1 MAKKSRKNII
11 FRTQR
16 QSSSGEMKRFA
27 AILVVCVVGVLA
39 ISCLAILK
47 KYDFDIKSAVG
58 GDSETVTEGAT
69 DESALPEIY
78 ADKTY
83 LFWCAD
89 DGGEGLRFAWLINF
103 KLPERKAT
111 ACTLDTQ
118 MPLTVD
124 GVTRTVNDIFK
135 KSGENELVSAIE
147 SSTGIAVDGYIGST
161 DESFKAMINYLGGVE
176 ITVPEQIEY
185 RGSDF
190 TLILVKGKQ
199 NLKGD
204 TLFKYL
210 RYLGTLGTSGR
221 TLRSAALLETVDGIM
236 APGNVEKRGR
246 IFSKISNT
254 LKTNLTIVDFSSAE
268 EGVKL
273 LMENRLLVK
282 KTADSPEQLIEK
294 D

>member
-1 MAKKSRKNII
+1 MAKNSRKNII

-16 QSSSGEMKRFA
+16 QSSSGEMKKFA
-27 AILVVCVVGVLA
+27 AILIACVVGVLA

-58 GDSETVTEGAT
+58 GDSETVTESITA
-69 DESALPEIY
+69 ESAVPEIY

-83 LFWCAD
+83 LLWCAD
-89 DGGEGLRFAWLINF
+89 DDGGGLHFAWLINV
-103 KLPERKAT
+103 KLPERRAT
-111 ACTLDTQ
+111 ACTLDPQ

-124 GVTRTVNDIFK
+124 GVSRSINDIYR
-135 KSGENELVSAIE
+135 KSGENALVSAIE
-147 SSTGIAVDGYIGST
+147 SGTGVAVDGYIGSY

-185 RGSDF
+185 RGPDF

-221 TLRSAALLETVDGIM
+221 SLRSSALLEMTDGILSP
-236 APGNVEKRGR
+236 AYLEKRGR

-254 LKTNLTIVDFSSAE
+254 LKTDLTIVDYSSAE
-268 EGVKL
+268 EGIKL